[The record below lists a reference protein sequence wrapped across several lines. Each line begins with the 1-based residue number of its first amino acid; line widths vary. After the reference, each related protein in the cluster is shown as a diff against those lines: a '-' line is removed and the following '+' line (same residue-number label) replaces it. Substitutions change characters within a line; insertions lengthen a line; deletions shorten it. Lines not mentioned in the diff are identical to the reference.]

1 MLSDMNSDHLRR
13 REALIALGGLGD
25 GAAFGATSRA
35 TAAARR
41 CPNSADGIYRGA
53 GARALCSLKR
63 RGSLVSSGYTGSMT
77 IGVDAS

>member
-13 REALIALGGLGD
+13 REALIALAGLGL

-41 CPNSADGIYRGA
+41 
-53 GARALCSLKR
+53 
-63 RGSLVSSGYTGSMT
+63 
-77 IGVDAS
+77 